1 MIEINLLPPQYR
13 AVEKTPRPVFF
24 GLIAG
29 IAVVGAALVFL
40 VLGIQTTLSLKGVR
54 DNLRSQKT
62 ALLEKERKFDADK
75 RKIDESRQRIDT
87 VLKIVESKVPWS
99 IKLER
104 LVKILPRDYWVERI
118 EMERRAD
125 GSGGMKLLVNG
136 SGTAEKKVSDLK
148 KVLRSDM
155 NFIDRFAGVQ
165 HARLDVRTSSAEF
178 GRRKYLTFELV
189 LPLEVAAAIP
199 GGRPR

>member
-40 VLGIQTTLSLKGVR
+40 VLGIQTTLSLRGLR
-54 DNLRSQKT
+54 DNLKSQNA
-62 ALLEKERKFDADK
+62 ALVDKERKFDEQK
-75 RKIDESRQRIDT
+75 GKIDESRQRIDT

-118 EMERRAD
+118 EVERRAD
-125 GSGGMKLLVNG
+125 GSGGMKLLVNAR
-136 SGTAEKKVSDLK
+136 GTAEKQVSDLK
-148 KVLRSDM
+148 KTLRSDM
-155 NFIDRFAGVQ
+155 NFIDRFASVDSS
-165 HARLDVRTSSAEF
+165 RVDVRTASAEYA
-178 GRRKYLTFELV
+178 RRDYLSFELV
-189 LPLEVAAAIP
+189 LPLEVAAAA
-199 GGRPR
+199 RRRR